1 MITEER
7 ERAAVAEPGIEQV
20 VPGASA
26 RAHPLPRGSPLR
38 APYWMMT
45 PSLALLALIV
55 FLPILIAFYLSLTGL
70 NQYTIGDWLH
80 APFVGLRHYRDTLL
94 PQGAFASS
102 LFNSVKA
109 SVAFSL
115 LTTVLIT
122 PIGVGAALLFNQ
134 SLRGRA
140 FFRAMM
146 LIPYIIPTFVNAILW
161 RLVFMNG
168 TGLVDQLLGDFHLGS
183 RETFWL
189 IGPNALWAMVLADVW
204 AAWPFVYL
212 MSLAALQTIPGELY
226 DAATIDGANGV
237 RSFRHVTLPL
247 MRSTLGLA
255 LVLSTINH
263 FNNFTLP
270 YVMFGI
276 SPPEQ
281 VNVLPLNIFVNS
293 FVTFNFGLGAAM
305 SVVALVIMLTPAV
318 VYLRAARV
326 GDETR

>member
-1 MITEER
+1 MITP
-7 ERAAVAEPGIEQV
+7 ERARPAVA
-20 VPGASA
+20 VPHGPVRARRPAGSA
-26 RAHPLPRGSPLR
+26 LR

-45 PSLALLALIV
+45 PSVALLALIV
-55 FLPILIAFYLSLTGL
+55 FLPILIAFYISLTGL
-70 NQYTIGDWLH
+70 NQYTIGDWLR
-80 APFVGLRHYRDTLL
+80 APFVGLRHYMDTLE
-94 PQGAFASS
+94 PQGPFASS

-109 SVAFSL
+109 SLAFSL
-115 LTTVLIT
+115 LTTALIM
-122 PIGVGAALLFNQ
+122 PIALGAALLFNQ
-134 SLRGRA
+134 SLPGRT
-140 FFRAMM
+140 FFRTMM

-161 RLVFMNG
+161 RQVFMNE
-168 TGLVDQLLGDFHLGS
+168 TGVVDQLLSALHLGS

-189 IGPNALWAMVLADVW
+189 IGPNSLWAMVIADVW

-226 DAATIDGANGV
+226 DAATIDGANGA
-237 RSFRHVTLPL
+237 RGFLYVTLPL
-247 MRSTLGLA
+247 IRPTLGLA
-255 LVLSTINH
+255 VVLSTINH

-305 SVVALVIMLTPAV
+305 SVVALAIMLTPAV
-318 VYLRAARV
+318 IYLRAARV
-326 GDETR
+326 GDESR

>member
-1 MITEER
+1 MM
-7 ERAAVAEPGIEQV
+7 
-20 VPGASA
+20 
-26 RAHPLPRGSPLR
+26 
-38 APYWMMT
+38 AP
-45 PSLALLALIV
+45 SVGLLAFIV
-55 FLPILIAFYLSLTGL
+55 FLPILIAFYISLTGL

-80 APFVGLRHYRDTLL
+80 APFVGLRHYVDTLQ
-94 PQGAFASS
+94 PGGPFASS

-109 SVAFSL
+109 SLAFSL
-115 LTTVLIT
+115 LTTALIM
-122 PIGVGAALLFNQ
+122 PIALGAALLFNQ

-146 LIPYIIPTFVNAILW
+146 LVPYIIPTFVNAILW

-168 TGLVDQLLGDFHLGS
+168 TGVADQLLSAVHVGS

-189 IGPNALWAMVLADVW
+189 IGPNSLWAMVMADVW

-226 DAATIDGANGV
+226 DAATIDGANGA
-237 RSFRHVTLPL
+237 RRFLHVTLPL
-247 MRSTLGLA
+247 IRPTLGLA
-255 LVLSTINH
+255 VVLSTINH

-305 SVVALVIMLTPAV
+305 SVVALAIMLTPAV
-318 VYLRAARV
+318 IYLRAARV
-326 GDETR
+326 GDES